1 LLTNERSRAISA
13 VFSGRRY
20 IGRLSD
26 FIFQV
31 GGMEMLFPYSDAAI
45 GVPEPPGD
53 FESNYR
59 QLKKTINTAI
69 KNGIALDQLNLI
81 PKNSPEKPPENLSRD
96 DLLRLLKLIRRIKSR
111 CESLLEPP
119 VPPEL
124 ERDILAKAQEDR
136 LPWEIEALEKIEAW
150 KKALKTVRAEVR
162 IELNQHLKS
171 EFFHEKRR

>member
-1 LLTNERSRAISA
+1 
-13 VFSGRRY
+13 
-20 IGRLSD
+20 
-26 FIFQV
+26 
-31 GGMEMLFPYSDAAI
+31 MLFSYSDAAI

-81 PKNSPEKPPENLSRD
+81 PRNTTEKPPENLSRE

-124 ERDILAKAQEDR
+124 ERDILAKSPEDR
-136 LPWEIEALEKIEAW
+136 LPWETEALEKIEAW
-150 KKALKTVRAEVR
+150 KKALKTVRTEVR

-171 EFFHEKRR
+171 EFFREKRR